1 MEIIHI
7 TTTEQDIGKRLDSYI
22 AEKTDMT
29 RSRIQNLID
38 EGNIELDNKQTK
50 ASFKLKNIHNI
61 SITIPEAKQLDMP
74 FTNFQTQTGIK
85 LLIML

>member
-38 EGNIELDNKQTK
+38 EGNIELDNKQAK
-50 ASFKLKNIHNI
+50 ASFRLKNIHNI
-61 SITIPEAKQLDMP
+61 SITIPEAKQLDIVAE
-74 FTNFQTQTGIK
+74 NIE
-85 LLIML
+85 LDIL